1 MKINKFDSK
10 AEAAAS
16 AGEALNNL
24 LLENIKS
31 PILLL
36 VSAGSAFEILEY
48 VGEKVMSEN
57 LTVCMLDDRFSE
69 NPEVNNFLQL
79 QKLDFYTLALSKDVN
94 FFGTLPRPNEK
105 ITELAERFE
114 GNLKNWRKENPNGL
128 IVATFGMGADGHT
141 AGIFPESDEKKFAN
155 LMKNE
160 SWVIGYNVGDKDKY
174 SERVTTTLT
183 FFKEIDFGIGFVC
196 GEDKKLKF
204 NELQQGGTSVNLLPA
219 LSWHS
224 IKNLQI
230 FTDIK

>member
-1 MKINKFDSK
+1 
-10 AEAAAS
+10 
-16 AGEALNNL
+16 
-24 LLENIKS
+24 
-31 PILLL
+31 
-36 VSAGSAFEILEY
+36 
-48 VGEKVMSEN
+48 
-57 LTVCMLDDRFSE
+57 
-69 NPEVNNFLQL
+69 
-79 QKLDFYTLALSKDVN
+79 
-94 FFGTLPRPNEK
+94 
-105 ITELAERFE
+105 
-114 GNLKNWRKENPNGL
+114 
-128 IVATFGMGADGHT
+128 
-141 AGIFPESDEKKFAN
+141 
-155 LMKNE
+155 MKNE